1 MFMMVGAKQVD
12 DDYRTD
18 TLAHLRCCVSS
29 RVRRAMGICGDVA
42 PQQLK
47 CANRFTVAM
56 RVGFKTGCAFHRA
69 LAIAP
74 LATLLYS

>member
-12 DDYRTD
+12 DDYRTG
-18 TLAHLRCCVSS
+18 TLAQLRCCVSS

-47 CANRFTVAM
+47 CTNRFTVAI
-56 RVGFKTGCAFHRA
+56 RVGFKTGSAFHRA

-74 LATLLYS
+74 LATLLFS